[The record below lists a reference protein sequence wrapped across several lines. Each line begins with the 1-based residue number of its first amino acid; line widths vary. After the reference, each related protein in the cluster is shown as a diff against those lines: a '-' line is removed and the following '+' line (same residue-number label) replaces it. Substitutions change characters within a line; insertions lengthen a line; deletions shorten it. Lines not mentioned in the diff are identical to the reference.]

1 MTTEEFNALPL
12 EARHFIQKNAGCLAC
27 GNTKQKLDRAYAL
40 YLNSKKMA
48 TYQLYGG
55 GINYKLGEET
65 GILYNIKVEDT
76 PMQIREKMRIAK
88 LVREKRPHSFSL
100 YDEAAM
106 DALVA
111 SLPAEEVVD
120 LEDVFGDHAKAVA
133 NTLKSLEASF
143 DPKKATYEELK
154 DYAKQ
159 NGIIPSSEKKADY
172 IAAIEAELL

>member
-27 GNTKQKLDRAYAL
+27 GNTKQKLDKAYAL
-40 YLNSKKMA
+40 YLNSKKMT

-76 PMQIREKMRIAK
+76 PMQIREKIRIAK
-88 LVREKRPHSFSL
+88 LIREKRPHSFSL
-100 YDEAAM
+100 YDETAM
-106 DALVA
+106 DALLA
-111 SLPAEEVVD
+111 SLPAEDVV
-120 LEDVFGDHAKAVA
+120 LLSEDV
-133 NTLKSLEASF
+133 TF

-154 DYAKQ
+154 AYAKQ